1 MNENDIKLIPTQWID
16 LDQIDLN
23 EGQIDGLPANPRTI
37 DPIDFETLKRSITE
51 HPEMLGLKTLL
62 VYAWKGRYVDIDGN
76 QRTKALRELG
86 YTKAPCKVIPETGY
100 DLQAI
105 AIKANTNNG
114 KWDTERLQA
123 DWDKDK
129 LQEWGV
135 ELPEFKEPKAD
146 DEDGDDSDGN
156 GYKIAY
162 ELVFNDEAEQTEFYD
177 ILRELKN
184 RLRGYDT
191 ISERMIAALRFWR
204 NNYEE

>member
-1 MNENDIKLIPTQWID
+1 MDYKDIELIPSQWID

-51 HPEMLGLKTLL
+51 HPEMLGLKTLF

-135 ELPEFKEPKAD
+135 ELPEMTIEEEPNAD
-146 DEDGDDSDGN
+146 ELTADGEDKPNSVKLTFTSQSEMNRFRD
-156 GYKIAY
+156 AY
-162 ELVFNDEAEQTEFYD
+162 ESIIKDEFDVQ
-177 ILRELKN
+177 
-184 RLRGYDT
+184 
-191 ISERMIAALRFWR
+191 ISISGGKI
-204 NNYEE
+204 

>member
-23 EGQIDGLPANPRTI
+23 EGQIDGLPANPRII

-51 HPEMLGLKTLL
+51 HPEMLGLKTLF

-114 KWDTERLQA
+114 QWDTERLQA

-129 LQEWGV
+129 LQDWGV
-135 ELPEFKEPKAD
+135 NVEQFDGMELSDIEFEHNIYDKKTDKSSMTFVFSAEDAEVVNKYVKENTKAVLT
-146 DEDGDDSDGN
+146 E
-156 GYKIAY
+156 KIV
-162 ELVFNDEAEQTEFYD
+162 EICRDAEV
-177 ILRELKN
+177 K
-184 RLRGYDT
+184 
-191 ISERMIAALRFWR
+191 
-204 NNYEE
+204 

>member
-51 HPEMLGLKTLL
+51 HPEMLGLKTLF

-135 ELPEFKEPKAD
+135 ELPAMGNDINIDEFFDENGQSQKGGAPTIKVVCPKD
-146 DEDGDDSDGN
+146 YSP
-156 GYKIAY
+156 
-162 ELVFNDEAEQTEFYD
+162 EQVD
-177 ILRELKN
+177 ELKTIIKDAIAD
-184 RLRGYDT
+184 YDGVKV
-191 ISERMIAALRFWR
+191 E
-204 NNYEE
+204 